1 MHERVYRFLF
11 NDEDARVCKDIP
23 PNACND
29 QPRNFLIHIVALALT
44 KTGDQFMD
52 PKITL
57 SWLLT
62 TLGSPAFYLSLLV
75 PVHNTFSLLP
85 QMLVA
90 AAIRRIA
97 IRKWLWSAGAF
108 GQSVALLY
116 MGYVALNLEGGD
128 AGLAILCALLVF
140 SLSRG
145 VCSVAQK
152 DVLGK
157 TVAKTRRGRVSGY
170 TETVSGVLTL
180 ILACWLM
187 YTGERTLDV
196 VAGILVFAALLW
208 IIAALVFAQ
217 MSEEPGATGGGANA
231 LEEAV
236 AQLSLLRTNVE
247 FRKFVLVRAS
257 LLGSAL
263 AAPYLVALV
272 QRNAGSELSVLGGL
286 LLAASLASFVSGSTW
301 GRLADHSSARCMTIA
316 GLLAGSAGLLALLMV
331 AFGIGSMLPLAACLF
346 LLYLAHAGVRVGR
359 KTHLVDMASADDR
372 SAMVAVSNSLIGLVL
387 LCFAGVGALISQ
399 WHLNAGLV
407 FFSLLAIGGALLA
420 LSLKEV
426 QQEAS

>member
-97 IRKWLWSAGAF
+97 IRKWLWSAGAL

-128 AGLAILCALLVF
+128 AGLAIL
-140 SLSRG
+140 
-145 VCSVAQK
+145 
-152 DVLGK
+152 
-157 TVAKTRRGRVSGY
+157 
-170 TETVSGVLTL
+170 
-180 ILACWLM
+180 
-187 YTGERTLDV
+187 
-196 VAGILVFAALLW
+196 
-208 IIAALVFAQ
+208 
-217 MSEEPGATGGGANA
+217 
-231 LEEAV
+231 
-236 AQLSLLRTNVE
+236 
-247 FRKFVLVRAS
+247 
-257 LLGSAL
+257 
-263 AAPYLVALV
+263 
-272 QRNAGSELSVLGGL
+272 
-286 LLAASLASFVSGSTW
+286 
-301 GRLADHSSARCMTIA
+301 
-316 GLLAGSAGLLALLMV
+316 
-331 AFGIGSMLPLAACLF
+331 
-346 LLYLAHAGVRVGR
+346 
-359 KTHLVDMASADDR
+359 
-372 SAMVAVSNSLIGLVL
+372 
-387 LCFAGVGALISQ
+387 
-399 WHLNAGLV
+399 
-407 FFSLLAIGGALLA
+407 
-420 LSLKEV
+420 
-426 QQEAS
+426 